1 MHMDSTAEEAPELAV
16 EATVAEVRGFG
27 TEIEG

>member
-1 MHMDSTAEEAPELAV
+1 MHKDSTAEEGPELKE

>member
-1 MHMDSTAEEAPELAV
+1 MHKDSTAEEAPVLTV

>member
-1 MHMDSTAEEAPELAV
+1 MHKDSTAEEAPALTV
-16 EATVAEVRGFG
+16 EATAAAVRGFG